1 MKSAIESR
9 VRVDERGAVVFRDAR
24 LTPGEEVE
32 IILRPLSEPTKPT
45 SFLVTASRVRIDA
58 PSDFSMRF
66 DEAIHVKP

>member
-32 IILRPLSEPTKPT
+32 IIVRPLSEPSTPT
-45 SFLVTASRVRIDA
+45 SFLTTASSVRIDA
-58 PSDFSMRF
+58 PSDFSLRF
-66 DEAIHVKP
+66 EEASHVKP